1 MRRFT
6 EFHLCATRA
15 KCAPV
20 SAHLSICR
28 NFTTAR
34 LCVRHRV
41 AIPRRRASR
50 SALIGL
56 YACTGVTHREIGTGS
71 GIPKDACETG
81 LHDPIGPALSA
92 RARIVQCTN
101 RIGSRKY
108 SPRAQYVHSS
118 GYRRMPVTHGIRY
131 PSLPKT
137 LTFLKNRC
145 ASTAKGMAPEK
156 PHRNCLGIKNPN
168 VFRYLC
174 SEGIWLCI
182 EDIPRK
188 ASPFDGNPSYDN
200 LMSAP
205 EKSHL
210 CQKVA
215 QQKRDFFQSW
225 RAFRRIRPLTGPE
238 KPHL

>member
-34 LCVRHRV
+34 LCVRQSV
-41 AIPRRRASR
+41 AIPRCRASR

-56 YACTGVTHREIGTGS
+56 YACTGMTHREIEIGYCLR
-71 GIPKDACETG
+71 KDACETG
-81 LHDPIGPALSA
+81 PRDPIGPALSA

-108 SPRAQYVHSS
+108 SPRAQCVHSS
-118 GYRRMPVTHGIRY
+118 AYRRMPDTCGIRY
-131 PSLPKT
+131 PRLPKT
-137 LTFLKNRC
+137 LTLPKNRC
-145 ASTAKGMAPEK
+145 ALTATGMTPEK
-156 PHRNCLGIKNPN
+156 SHRNCLGIKNLN
-168 VFRYLC
+168 AFRYLC
-174 SEGIWLCI
+174 MEGIWLYVA
-182 EDIPRK
+182 DIPRK
-188 ASPFDGNPSYDN
+188 TSPFDENPSYDN

-215 QQKRDFFQSW
+215 QQKREFFQSW
-225 RAFRRIRPLTGPE
+225 WAFRRIRPLIGPE